1 MGSTL
6 HIRDRDRVR
15 KLRPAWISAAA
26 RTAIPPHVH
35 GRLVEIDPAADRVV
49 DE

>member
-1 MGSTL
+1 MFVN
-6 HIRDRDRVR
+6 D
-15 KLRPAWISAAA
+15 PA
-26 RTAIPPHVH
+26 H